1 MSARARLATG
11 ALACA
16 ALLGAV
22 ACEST
27 KGGSTSAPAQTAAA
41 APQASATAGPA
52 AVISGTV
59 VDYHDR
65 PLGGALVT
73 AYDDE
78 RGMNVSVFTDGAGH
92 YEFPPLETRT
102 WRLRVR
108 ILGHERMERTFTLG
122 PEGANH
128 RFTLRLSDD
137 AYANLPATYYF
148 SRVQWPDQKLKANFA
163 LACANC
169 HQIGDPLWR
178 KPRTQEEWEAV
189 IKRMEFRGPPLV
201 EQARKLL
208 IPTLAK
214 AFDPH
219 AKLDFE
225 LPGPPTGD
233 SVRAVL
239 WEYEVDPEGR
249 NGCHDLEL
257 GLDGW
262 VYTEDGFAVN
272 PATMERRRYP
282 ITRGSHSIERDAEG
296 NMWMTVTGVDQIQ
309 KLDVKTG
316 ELKSWDHPQIGSDKG
331 RYPHTHAFD
340 AKGRLWYTL
349 TISNHVAMF
358 DPKTEQF
365 TYYKLPG
372 VESWTGPV
380 PIPVAYG
387 LDVAPDQT
395 VWYSQLL
402 GDTIGKVDPETGKV
416 TAYKTPFM
424 GPRRLWV
431 GPDNVVWVPGY
442 GDSKLGRFDP
452 KTEQWKVY
460 TLPTE
465 PKGNDLPYALS
476 VNRRTGDVWIAGSNS
491 DTLIRFEPK
500 SERFTVFPLNTP
512 VDFTREIEFD
522 DQNNVWT
529 CAPDRGVGPE
539 GPLSGRFIKLQLL
552 PRVGSCGD
560 KAIQLGEQ
568 CDDGNTKGGDGCS
581 ASCTFEDGARQK
593 VASFED

>member
-1 MSARARLATG
+1 MRAWARIAAG
-11 ALACA
+11 GIALA
-16 ALLGAV
+16 ALVGAI
-22 ACEST
+22 ACETTS
-27 KGGSTSAPAQTAAA
+27 GSPAA
-41 APQASATAGPA
+41 APSAQPAAQASPA
-52 AVISGTV
+52 SPGAAQTGVLSGTV
-59 VDYHDR
+59 RDYHDR

-78 RGMNVSVFTDGAGH
+78 RGMNVSVYTDGLGH
-92 YEFPPLETRT
+92 YEFPPLEART

-108 ILGHERMERTFTLG
+108 TLGHERLQREVTLT
-122 PEGANH
+122 PAGADN
-128 RFTLRLSDD
+128 RFTLRLADD
-137 AYANLPATYYF
+137 AQAQLPASYYY
-148 SRVQWPDQKLKANFA
+148 SQVKWPTQDLKANFA

-178 KPRTQEEWEAV
+178 KQRTTEEWEAV
-189 IKRMEFRGPPLV
+189 VKRMEFRGPPLLD
-201 EQARKLL
+201 ETRKLL
-208 IPTLAK
+208 IPTLQK
-214 AFDPH
+214 AFAPDPK
-219 AKLDFE
+219 AKFE

-233 SVRAVL
+233 ATRVVL
-239 WEYEVDPEGR
+239 WEYDVDPQGR
-249 NGCHDLEL
+249 NGCHDLEI

-282 ITRGSHSIERDAEG
+282 ISRGSHSIERDSEG

-309 KLDVKTG
+309 KLDVRTG
-316 ELKSWDHPQIGSDKG
+316 ELKSWDHPQIGEDKG

-358 DPKTEQF
+358 DPKTEKF

-372 VESWTGPV
+372 PLSWSGPV

-395 VWYSQLL
+395 VWWSQLL
-402 GDTIGKVDPETGKV
+402 ADTIGMVDPETGQV
-416 TAYKTPFM
+416 RAWQTPVS

-452 KTEQWKVY
+452 KTEKWKVY
-460 TLPTE
+460 PLPTK
-465 PKGNDLPYALS
+465 PVGNELPYALS

-491 DTLIRFEPK
+491 DSLIRFDPK
-500 SERFTVFPLNTP
+500 AEKFTVFPLNTP

-539 GPLSGRFIKLQLL
+539 GPLSGRFLKLQLL
-552 PRVGSCGD
+552 PREGSCGD
-560 KAIQLGEQ
+560 KAVQLGEQ
-568 CDDGNTKGGDGCS
+568 CDDGNARSGDGCS
-581 ASCTFEDGARQK
+581 ALCTFEDGSKK